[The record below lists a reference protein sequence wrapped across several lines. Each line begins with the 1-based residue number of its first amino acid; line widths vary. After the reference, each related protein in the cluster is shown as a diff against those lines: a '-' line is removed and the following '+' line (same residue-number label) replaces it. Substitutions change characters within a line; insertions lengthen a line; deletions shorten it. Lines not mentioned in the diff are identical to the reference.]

1 MIKVGML
8 VRCPVDEENA
18 RFPRSFAMGK
28 IESID
33 EISEKAKIIFMDT
46 NGVSVYHEKPKDIEI
61 EMSRLVHCKVKK
73 GALATY
79 KRRKVLFS

>member
-8 VRCPVDEENA
+8 VRCPVDEENM

-33 EISEKAKIIFMDT
+33 EISEKAKVIFMDT
-46 NGVSVYHEKPKDIEI
+46 NGVSVYHEKP
-61 EMSRLVHCKVKK
+61 
-73 GALATY
+73 
-79 KRRKVLFS
+79 